1 MWICLVLALFI
12 LVGAVS
18 SLRCVGGGACGLLS
32 SSRVGRGG
40 GLRLRPLYDS
50 ETAVSEGASASSKGL
65 ALTPQRQQEQKET
78 GLSKSEDD
86 EELLSLSRGGTAQL
100 KTLME
105 KMPLEEKYS
114 LLLQSYAS
122 SVMER
127 SADDSAKVLKTM
139 ESLYTE
145 MLCLSIKPG
154 EKSARSMLN
163 AAATFCNSEKL
174 AEVMQLVKA
183 GGYVRAFGVINA
195 QLTKPLMSAAV
206 ESKAMLSESIQVPKD
221 DREAEVLY
229 ASIVAG
235 TASVYLSLQLVGHTV
250 ATDVAPWATLFGL
263 LAVLSGVADVGL
275 RKGKGL
281 KLAAAGVDRLVLND
295 AEREYHSESAAF
307 LSAYMLGLPCFC
319 FQPEVSEAV
328 KMLRDAPGSLSAYKQ
343 PRARFR
349 PTPKSS
355 ETSTQNSGFFGLNMN
370 LGGGGSSKN
379 KKENSGSS
387 GSVGGEGVMA
397 NIMKSTSL
405 ALRREEVE
413 ETYQVSREAVKESLI
428 DTESIQSADVAG
440 LGRVLVWIMSPVAA
454 EVQRYGKTVVSDPRR
469 GKRLLDVLEA
479 IQGAENK
486 DISGASEAD
495 RELAQEIEAALPH
508 IEVPAK
514 EEDKDALLRWAYFE
528 ADTLLKQYGDL
539 VVDVGDYLGS
549 GSSSVGEVVA
559 LLEQEL
565 L

>member
-1 MWICLVLALFI
+1 MQPLGD
-12 LVGAVS
+12 GA
-18 SLRCVGGGACGLLS
+18 
-32 SSRVGRGG
+32 
-40 GLRLRPLYDS
+40 
-50 ETAVSEGASASSKGL
+50 ETAVSEVTGGTEAPSSSSSSELSLASSGDGDK
-65 ALTPQRQQEQKET
+65 QE
-78 GLSKSEDD
+78 EDD
-86 EELLSLSRGGTAQL
+86 GEFLSLSRGGTAQL

-127 SADDSAKVLKTM
+127 SAEDSGKVLKTM

-145 MLCLSIKPG
+145 MLRLSIKPS
-154 EKSARSMLN
+154 ESSARSMLN
-163 AAATFCNSEKL
+163 AAATFCSSETL
-174 AEVMQLVKA
+174 AEVMQLIKA
-183 GGYVRAFGVINA
+183 GGYVRAFGVINS
-195 QLTKPLMSAAV
+195 QLTKPLMSATL
-206 ESKAMLSESIQVPKD
+206 ESKALLADSIQVPVD
-221 DREAEVLY
+221 DRDAEVLY
-229 ASIVAG
+229 SSIVAAA
-235 TASVYLSLQLVGHTV
+235 ASVYISLQVLGHTV
-250 ATDVAPWATLFGL
+250 ATDLTPWATLFGL
-263 LAVLSGVADVGL
+263 MTVLSGIADVAF

-343 PRARFR
+343 PQARFR
-349 PTPKSS
+349 PASS
-355 ETSTQNSGFFGLNMN
+355 TKRADSSGGFFGLNMN
-370 LGGGGSSKN
+370 IGGGGN
-379 KKENSGSS
+379 KDKDKREGSS
-387 GSVGGEGVMA
+387 SSSGGSGNGGEGVMT

-413 ETYQVSREAVKESLI
+413 ETYQVSRQAVRESLI

-454 EVQRYGKTVVSDPRR
+454 EMQKYGKTVVSDPRR
-469 GKRLLDVLEA
+469 GRRLLDVLEA
-479 IQGAENK
+479 IQSAENK
-486 DISGASEAD
+486 DLSMASEEDNA
-495 RELAQEIEAALPH
+495 LAQEIEDSLPH

-528 ADTLLKQYGDL
+528 ADTLLKQYADL